1 MKTVFLDSMYVS
13 TRIYH
18 AVSTRIYFSVSTR
31 TYLLCN
37 IYTYLLCSIY
47 TYLLCCIYT
56 YLLCCIHKYLLS
68 YLIRQSLSVGGRM
81 WRPGAGWV
89 EDREEPCHR
98 QSVLTQ
104 TPALV
109 LPLSLTYT
117 LCKDAKCILCI
128 EEIWLAMK
136 GTENL

>member
-1 MKTVFLDSMYVS
+1 MKTVFWDSMYVS

-37 IYTYLLCSIY
+37 
-47 TYLLCCIYT
+47 IYT

-109 LPLSLTYT
+109 LPLSLTST
-117 LCKDAKCILCI
+117 FCKDAKCILCI
-128 EEIWLAMK
+128 EEIWLAIK
-136 GTENL
+136 GTGNL

>member
-1 MKTVFLDSMYVS
+1 MYLHVSTMQYPYVS
-13 TRIYH
+13 TFQYLHAHIYY
-18 AVSTRIYFSVSTR
+18 AISTV
-31 TYLLCN
+31 
-37 IYTYLLCSIY
+37 YTYLLCSIH
-47 TYLLCCIYT
+47 T
-56 YLLCCIHKYLLS
+56 YLLS
-68 YLIRQSLSVGGRM
+68 YLIRQSRSVGGRM

-98 QSVLTQ
+98 HSVLTQ

-136 GTENL
+136 GTGNL